1 VKSPPKS
8 LHQDG
13 SEQSME
19 QHVSTAIP
27 PGEPL
32 LLAVSG
38 GRDSMAMMEMLARQ
52 SVAPV
57 RAVATFDHGTGSH
70 ATEGSAVAAARARE
84 LGFTVVTGRADR
96 ELRSEAEL
104 RRARLAFLH
113 RESRRLGARLTTGH
127 TEDDQLETIVIR
139 ILRDAGA
146 RGLAGLYADTGVVRP
161 LLGVTREAVAN
172 WAATQ
177 RVRWVE
183 DPSNRSLRFL
193 RNRVRLELLPALE
206 GAHTGF
212 GRELLMLARRAAEL
226 REAVDAYA
234 SHAIPGTIEKGTLI
248 VAREALLQY
257 DSQGL
262 ALLWPPVA
270 ARIGVTLD
278 RRGTAR
284 LAAFTKEGR
293 SGGRI
298 QLSGGVEVVRHR
310 EELRIRRAEPSAECP
325 IRPLAPGTL
334 IGGWRFVSEGREQG
348 LWSAELPA
356 DQQLSVRCWA
366 EGDRMIPLGEETP
379 RRLKGLFRD
388 AGVDAAARRGWPV
401 VLVDDEIVWVPG
413 VRRGPAAA
421 VRSGRPVVRFTCERV
436 SV

>member
-1 VKSPPKS
+1 MQSPSKRR
-8 LHQDG
+8 HQDG
-13 SEQSME
+13 TEQPIV
-19 QHVSTAIP
+19 QQVSAAIP
-27 PGEPL
+27 QGEPL

-38 GRDSMAMMEMLARQ
+38 GRDSMALMEMLARH
-52 SVAPV
+52 SFASV
-57 RAVATFDHGTGSH
+57 RAVATFDHGTGAH
-70 ATEGSAVAAARARE
+70 AAEASALAAARARE
-84 LGFTVVTGRADR
+84 LGFTTVTGRAEE

-104 RRARLAFLH
+104 RRARLTFLY
-113 RESRRLGARLTTGH
+113 RESRRLAARLTTAH

-139 ILRDAGA
+139 ILRGAGA
-146 RGLAGLYADTGVVRP
+146 RGLAGLYADTGIVRP
-161 LLGVTREAVAN
+161 FLGVTRMAVAN
-172 WAATQ
+172 WAEAQ
-177 RVRWVE
+177 RLTWVE

-206 GAHTGF
+206 GAHAGF
-212 GRELLMLARRAAEL
+212 GREMLMLAHRAAEL
-226 REAVDAYA
+226 RAAVDAHA
-234 SHAIPGTIEKGTLI
+234 SRVIPGTIENGTLI

-262 ALLWPPVA
+262 ALLWPALA
-270 ARIGVTLD
+270 ARVGVTLD

-284 LAAFTKEGR
+284 LAAFTIEGR
-293 SGGRI
+293 SGGRV

-310 EELRIRRAEPSAECP
+310 EELRMRPVVPAAQGPV
-325 IRPLAPGTL
+325 RPLVAGTM
-334 IGGWRFVSEGREQG
+334 IGGWRFVTEGREQG

-356 DQQLSVRCWA
+356 DQKLYVRCWTQ
-366 EGDRMIPLGEETP
+366 GDRMIPLGEDAP

-401 VLVDDEIVWVPG
+401 VLADGEIVWVPG
-413 VRRGPAAA
+413 VRRSPAAA